1 MLYIIYE
8 QTIFIYVCI
17 LFGGAFMESTLGV
30 LKITETTIKGR
41 KRRFLVLEVDEE
53 VITLGYLDNFN
64 NLHLR

>member
-1 MLYIIYE
+1 
-8 QTIFIYVCI
+8 
-17 LFGGAFMESTLGV
+17 MESTLGV

-41 KRRFLVLEVDEE
+41 NCRFLVLEVDEQ